1 MNQAPKEIDIQ
12 AVFKP
17 LLDARIESAHFCP
30 ETGLI
35 ALGLFTGKKQVLY
48 LGIGPSMD
56 GIGIG
61 VYVPKIR
68 APASHP
74 LVAAMRAHL
83 LDRRVEAL
91 TLLPSGFLRLG
102 VQGPEGRAACLEAK
116 IGRKGWA
123 RVLLCDLIA
132 LDSILD
138 ELQSVQEVV
147 QFGGNDLGAPGEP
160 RIDDGLGEK
169 SDAIAIERRKSELFR
184 SIKQHKKA
192 IERRMEAISGDLA
205 RLSDVPQLQKIGRL
219 LVAQAAN
226 IPKGSSKAELNDW
239 EEGGTITID
248 LDPAQAP
255 KSQAEGFFKKA
266 RRYQRGEAVMKKRLS
281 EAEDIFLRL
290 DELAG
295 QLEQG
300 QGVDAP
306 ALEALAQQAKAL
318 GVRESKSVITMEGK
332 KVQKAEPRLP
342 YHEFFG
348 EGGQRILVGRGG
360 ADNDALTL
368 HIAKPFDLWLHAKGV
383 SGAHVVVP
391 LQKNHS
397 CPPDVLGDAAML
409 AAHFSDARKDS
420 GCEVSYVLRRYV
432 RKPRKSPP
440 GAVTFDHEKV
450 IFVRIVPERLSRLLS
465 SKRFV

>member
-1 MNQAPKEIDIQ
+1 
-12 AVFKP
+12 
-17 LLDARIESAHFCP
+17 
-30 ETGLI
+30 
-35 ALGLFTGKKQVLY
+35 
-48 LGIGPSMD
+48 
-56 GIGIG
+56 
-61 VYVPKIR
+61 
-68 APASHP
+68 
-74 LVAAMRAHL
+74 
-83 LDRRVEAL
+83 
-91 TLLPSGFLRLG
+91 
-102 VQGPEGRAACLEAK
+102 
-116 IGRKGWA
+116 
-123 RVLLCDLIA
+123 
-132 LDSILD
+132 
-138 ELQSVQEVV
+138 
-147 QFGGNDLGAPGEP
+147 
-160 RIDDGLGEK
+160 
-169 SDAIAIERRKSELFR
+169 
-184 SIKQHKKA
+184 
-192 IERRMEAISGDLA
+192 
-205 RLSDVPQLQKIGRL
+205 
-219 LVAQAAN
+219 
-226 IPKGSSKAELNDW
+226 
-239 EEGGTITID
+239 
-248 LDPAQAP
+248 
-255 KSQAEGFFKKA
+255 
-266 RRYQRGEAVMKKRLS
+266 MKKRLS

-332 KVQKAEPRLP
+332 KVQKAEPRQP
-342 YHEFFG
+342 YHEFFS